1 MGRDPEQ
8 LIDSVASA
16 SAADPP
22 GEKRFEVIVASRDE
36 VAREVIA
43 LTLEKP
49 GGSPLPQWQ
58 PGAHIDVIMD
68 NGLVRQ
74 YSLCGDP
81 ADTNRWRIAVLREV
95 EGRGG
100 SEHIHDT
107 VRADSKIMVR
117 GPRNHFEFV
126 PSPRYIFV
134 AGGIGITPLL
144 PMMAAAAQRGD
155 QFTTIYGGRSRS
167 SMAFVSEVAGH
178 GDCVM
183 LRPQDECG
191 LLDLDS
197 ILGEPA
203 ADTLVYCC
211 GPEPL
216 LAAVENKCAS
226 WPLGALRVERFAPR
240 RLAGQPAANEPFTV
254 VASRSGQIYEIPPDQ
269 SILAVLE
276 DAGEEVYYSCTEG
289 TCGTCE
295 TEVLE
300 GEIDHRDSVLSPAEQ
315 SAGDKMMICVSRC
328 KGTRLVL
335 DI

>member
-1 MGRDPEQ
+1 MGRDPDQ
-8 LIDSVASA
+8 LIETAASA
-16 SAADPP
+16 PDPP
-22 GEKRFEVIVASRDE
+22 GEKRFEVVVASRED
-36 VAREVIA
+36 AACGVIT
-43 LTLEKP
+43 LTLERP
-49 GGSPLPQWQ
+49 GGSPLPHWQ
-58 PGAHIDVIMD
+58 PGAHIDLIMD

-81 ADTNRWRIAVLREV
+81 AEATGWRIAILREDG
-95 EGRGG
+95 GRGG
-100 SEHIHDT
+100 SRYIHDT
-107 VRADSKIMVR
+107 VYAGSRIIVR
-117 GPRNHFEFV
+117 GPRNHFEFA
-126 PSPRYIFV
+126 PSGRYIFV

-144 PMMAAAAQRGD
+144 PMMAAAARRGD
-155 QFTTIYGGRSRS
+155 QFTAIYGGRTRS
-167 SMAFVSEVAGH
+167 SMAFVSEVAAY
-178 GDCVM
+178 GDCVT
-183 LRPQDECG
+183 LHPQDESG

-197 ILGEPA
+197 ALGEPA
-203 ADTLVYCC
+203 AGTLVYCC

-216 LAAVENKCAS
+216 LAAVEGKCAG

-240 RLAGQPAANEPFTV
+240 RPAEPAANGSFTV
-254 VASRSGQIYEIPPDQ
+254 VASRSGQTYEIPPDQ

-295 TEVLE
+295 TQVLE